1 MTDFW
6 LTDEEMDEE
15 IEANRLACERFED
28 YDRDEDGW
36 DEIWEGVFSILVE
49 HMGEVRQV
57 FDLDPR
63 KSKLFEEFPDL
74 LWAACDPQQ
83 PIIYSPVFREFGM
96 PVFDGGPAM
105 TTLKFDPWTGK
116 ALPASVRDP
125 FFEEA
130 EKILGHE
137 VGVLDEELDTLPA
150 AYQSEVWW
158 IEKGL

>member
-6 LTDEEMDEE
+6 MTDEEMDTE
-15 IEANRLACERFED
+15 IEANRAACQPFQN

-36 DEIWEGVFSILVE
+36 DEIWGGVFAILVE
-49 HMGEVRQV
+49 HIAEVREV

-63 KSKLFEEFPDL
+63 KSILFNDFPDL
-74 LWAACDPQQ
+74 LWAACDPQE
-83 PIIYSPVFREFGM
+83 PVIYSPVFREFGM
-96 PVFDGGPAM
+96 PVFDGCPSM
-105 TTLKFDPWTGK
+105 TTLRFDPWSGK
-116 ALPASVRDP
+116 PLPASVRDA
-125 FFEEA
+125 FFDEA

-150 AYQSEVWW
+150 SYQSEAWW

>member
-116 ALPASVRDP
+116 ALPTSVRDP

>member
-6 LTDEEMDEE
+6 LTDDEMDSE
-15 IEANRLACERFED
+15 IESNRAACKHFQN

-36 DEIWEGVFSILVE
+36 DEIWEGVFAILVE
-49 HMGEVRQV
+49 HMAEVREV

-63 KSKLFEEFPDL
+63 KSKLFNEFPEL

-83 PIIYSPVFREFGM
+83 PVIYSPVFREFGM

-105 TTLKFDPWTGK
+105 TTLRFDPWTGRP
-116 ALPASVRDP
+116 LPESVRDA
-125 FFEEA
+125 FFDAA
-130 EKILGHE
+130 EKIIGHE
-137 VGVLDEELDTLPA
+137 VGVLDEELDRLPA
-150 AYQSEVWW
+150 EYQSEAWW

>member
-137 VGVLDEELDTLPA
+137 VGVLDEELDTLPT

>member
-6 LTDEEMDEE
+6 LSDEEMDEE
-15 IEANRLACERFED
+15 IEANRRVCERFD
-28 YDRDEDGW
+28 DFDPDEATWNDIW
-36 DEIWEGVFSILVE
+36 DGVFAIMIE
-49 HMGEVRQV
+49 HLGEVRDA

-63 KSKLFEEFPDL
+63 KSALFDAYPDL

-83 PIIYSPVFREFGM
+83 PIVYSPVFREFGM

-105 TTLKFDPWTGK
+105 TTLRFDPWTGK
-116 ALPASVRDP
+116 ELPTSVRDA

-137 VGVLDEELDTLPA
+137 VGVLDEELDTLPD
-150 AYQSEVWW
+150 AYQNETWW